1 MSAAAGVRIARRLLW
16 LSGLVDN
23 DPCLFDSGLKRLSI
37 ARGKLGPGRK
47 RNAPQDFPESGFAN
61 RKECFLRCESGIGIL
76 QRIEDDHE
84 FIGVSALITVSAHG
98 QGYRPH
104 RDKHAFATV
113 PLKPE

>member
-1 MSAAAGVRIARRLLW
+1 MACLLNGVGLLMVRALSDLSGSAPPAIARRRRAAAGVRIARRWLW

-23 DPCLFDSGLKRLSI
+23 DPGLFVSGLKQLSI

-76 QRIEDDHE
+76 QRIEDNHE
-84 FIGVSALITVSAHG
+84 F
-98 QGYRPH
+98 
-104 RDKHAFATV
+104 
-113 PLKPE
+113 